1 MTPEPLVSVIIPTYN
16 RSSILFNTIK
26 KVFNQTWENMQLIIV
41 DDYSSDDTRKTIQL
55 INDSRI
61 KYKRTERN
69 LGCAGARSL
78 GVQSSEGEFITFLD
92 DDDEWKNNYLKNQLQ
107 VFKKYPFLDFVICD
121 YQIKNINGGRQFYN
135 MKLFSKY
142 FKQMIHKRPGPFFQC
157 CMFRNKILEDIKDLF
172 DSNAVPSEDWDFF
185 INLSMRNPSIG
196 HSPNIDFKWNYSKSS
211 QSANLLSE
219 AKSLN
224 YITNKH
230 KESILQF
237 CGRIVL
243 SDHFRRIARLYEQL
257 DDFQAVKTFYKKA
270 FFCAPW
276 WWKNFLYIILLSL
289 GHKVSTQLIYLG
301 RKYRI

>member
-107 VFKKYPFLDFVICD
+107 VFKEYPLLDFVICD
-121 YQIKNINGGRQFYN
+121 YQVQNIKSSGQFYN
-135 MKLFSKY
+135 MKLFSKN
-142 FKQMIHKRPGPFFQC
+142 FKRMIHKRPGPFFQC

-224 YITNKH
+224 YIINKH

-257 DDFQAVKTFYKKA
+257 DDFQTGKTFYKKA
-270 FFCAPW
+270 FFSAPW

-289 GHKVSTQLIYLG
+289 GYKVSTKLIYLG

>member
-1 MTPEPLVSVIIPTYN
+1 MMPEPLVSVIIPTYN
-16 RSSILFNTIK
+16 RSSILYNTIK

-41 DDYSSDDTRKTIQL
+41 DDHSSDDTRKTIQL

-121 YQIKNINGGRQFYN
+121 YQIQNINGGRQFYN

-142 FKQMIHKRPGPFFQC
+142 FKQMIHKRPGPFFQS

-196 HSPNIDFKWNYSKSS
+196 HSPNIGFKWNYSLSS

-224 YITNKH
+224 YIVNKH
-230 KESILQF
+230 KKSIIQF

-257 DDFQAVKTFYKKA
+257 DDFQTGKTFYKKA